1 MSANESWCINL
12 ISVDFFFALGGSVS
26 TLLYFSTKSGVD
38 KCSVSSIITFIYSS
52 SIILSCLYEN
62 SLRMLCLFLNILY
75 FFLCLLVIVF
85 PTPIL
90 QHYNNWDNII
100 KKKINDSF

>member
-12 ISVDFFFALGGSVS
+12 ISVDFSFALGGSVS
-26 TLLYFSTKSGVD
+26 MLLYFSTKSGVD

-52 SIILSCLYEN
+52 SIFLHLPKASMSCLYEN

-85 PTPIL
+85 PTPIM

-100 KKKINDSF
+100 